1 MTPPSSALREGRS
14 TTERLFYL
22 GYALLIGGIALR
34 IVFLDADPDYY
45 AWVHY
50 ITDEG
55 RWVNAARELALFGR
69 IINVDWLFHL
79 LAAPLFQGANYAL
92 FKLLGV
98 SIWTARLVTAL
109 SGSALLIVFW
119 LALRRVV
126 TPQAMVVGL
135 ALLAFEV
142 DLVML
147 SRVAIPEMPAM
158 LLELLVYVVLVAGRP
173 SWRRLF
179 AAGLLLLATVAMK
192 ATSLPTVAIFSV
204 IVLVQPLEQRHGE
217 RRWGRLMIFWAGGL
231 APILLSVPIWISL
244 AWRHA
249 SVILSNTGV
258 FGLYLGVSN
267 PFTFVAFPF
276 ESDFAPVFN
285 AWALGACFSMIGWLA
300 SEKET
305 VEPRLRR
312 YFVTSAIWYG
322 MFALLMLSTYYFPHR
337 YQVHI
342 LVPMAV
348 NIATGISIV
357 QGATF
362 TKLRDALPS
371 MTRSRRV
378 LVLGLLSL
386 PTAALWAPSLAGMIG
401 FVGVDAARLRIK
413 LACVAIALL
422 GTAWV
427 ARRRALAGESVRF
440 FFIFPIGGLLA
451 RLLFVRTG
459 LAGNSFWPVAGGGG
473 HVGWWSV
480 GVPVAVL
487 VSALLARIGRGW
499 DTRRWVAL
507 VPAAALCYAVLSV
520 VRVLPSYMHPHYSI
534 KHTSEQLGLSLAG
547 SPTIVAS
554 SRTEGLFNGNTLPY
568 RAVNFRRWPD
578 HKPEIIVIGF
588 RFDDPEKLL
597 GREYSLVATYR
608 LFVSPEYED
617 EHSVTLDTIRHEEVV
632 KVYRR
637 NSAGMAGR

>member
-1 MTPPSSALREGRS
+1 MFENR
-14 TTERLFYL
+14 FYL
-22 GYALLIGGIALR
+22 GYAVLIVGIALR
-34 IVFLDADPDYY
+34 ILYLDADPDYY
-45 AWVHY
+45 AWVGY

-55 RWVNAARELALFGR
+55 RWVNSARELVLFGR

-79 LAAPLFQGANYAL
+79 LVAPLFQAANYAV

-109 SGSALLIVFW
+109 SGSAVLIVFW
-119 LALRRVV
+119 LALRRVL
-126 TPQAMVVGL
+126 TQQAMLVGL

-173 SWRRLF
+173 SWIRLS

-192 ATSLPTVAIFSV
+192 ATTLPMVAIFSA
-204 IVLVQPLEQRHGE
+204 IVLYQPLEQQHGE
-217 RRWGRLMIFWAGGL
+217 RRWRSLVIFWAGFL

-244 AWRHA
+244 ARRHA
-249 SVILSNTGV
+249 SVILLNTGV
-258 FGLYLGVSN
+258 LGLYLGLSN

-276 ESDFAPVFN
+276 ESDFAPAFN
-285 AWALGACFSMIGWLA
+285 AWALGVCFAMIGWLV

-305 VEPRLRR
+305 VEPGLRR
-312 YFVTSAIWYG
+312 CFVTSMIWCG
-322 MFALLMLSTYYFPHR
+322 MYAPLMLSTYYFPDR
-337 YQVHI
+337 YKVHI
-342 LVPMAV
+342 LIPMAV
-348 NIATGISIV
+348 SIATGISIV

-362 TKLRDALPS
+362 AKLRDALS
-371 MTRSRRV
+371 RMTRSRRV

-386 PTAALWAPSLAGMIG
+386 PTAALWAPTLTGVIA
-401 FVGVDAARLRIK
+401 FVGVDAARLRVK
-413 LACVAIALL
+413 LACFATALL
-422 GTAWV
+422 ATAWV
-427 ARRRALAGESVRF
+427 ARRRALAGESVRVF
-440 FFIFPIGGLLA
+440 FVFPIVGLLGW
-451 RLLFVRTG
+451 LLVVRAG
-459 LAGNSFWPVAGGGG
+459 LAGNTFWPVAGGG

-480 GVPVAVL
+480 GVPVAAL
-487 VSALLARIGRGW
+487 VSGLLARIGRGW

-507 VPAAALCYAVLSV
+507 IPAAALCYAVLSV
-520 VRVLPSYMHPHYSI
+520 VRILPSYMHPHYSI

-547 SPTIVAS
+547 SPTIIAS

-597 GREYSLVATYR
+597 GREYSLIATYR

-617 EHSVTLDTIRHEEVV
+617 EHAVTLDTTRHEEVV

-637 NSAGMAGR
+637 NSDAKAGR